1 MRETRGLQRSKIEN
15 EDDDENDW
23 RYTAP
28 NTYSTPGKIHQWP
41 RALMKGR
48 KFAPGNNS
56 SDADD

>member
-28 NTYSTPGKIHQWP
+28 NTYSTPERSTNGHAP
-41 RALMKGR
+41 LMKGR
-48 KFAPGNNS
+48 KFAPDNNS